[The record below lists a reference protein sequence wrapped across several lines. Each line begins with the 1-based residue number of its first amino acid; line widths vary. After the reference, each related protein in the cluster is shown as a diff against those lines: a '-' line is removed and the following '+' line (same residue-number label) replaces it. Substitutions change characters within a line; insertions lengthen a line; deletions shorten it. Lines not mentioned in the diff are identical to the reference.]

1 MFNLH
6 KSLIV
11 ILLLSLMSSCTS
23 IKTNKNHNTS
33 SAEKLCLW
41 LLPDSNSKKLLDQ
54 VMIEIQNKTNEP
66 YFQPHVTLFCGTTT
80 NIKSLKENL
89 KRTFDDEKIIHATI
103 DPAKEGYKFFKKLY
117 YPLNMNNQLYQAN
130 IKAKKLDPNSEYIFM
145 PHISLFYGQ
154 SLPTEILDIAKNY
167 KLNTQNISFDKIRI
181 IKDCSVENYS
191 CIEKWENLFEISF
204 GTIHK

>member
-33 SAEKLCLW
+33 SAEKFCLW

-80 NIKSLKENL
+80 NIKSLK
-89 KRTFDDEKIIHATI
+89 DD
-103 DPAKEGYKFFKKLY
+103 F
-117 YPLNMNNQLYQAN
+117 N
-130 IKAKKLDPNSEYIFM
+130 
-145 PHISLFYGQ
+145 
-154 SLPTEILDIAKNY
+154 
-167 KLNTQNISFDKIRI
+167 
-181 IKDCSVENYS
+181 
-191 CIEKWENLFEISF
+191 
-204 GTIHK
+204 